1 MGGKGKR
8 RREKNYRAAHGGY
21 TGLPPPPDASKH
33 DALPSKLRQIISFTQ
48 NPTGPSSSPSSLT
61 CHLFFFVFL
70 IPLLYIQGRLGF
82 QMTRK
87 TLVGMPKMLCEVVA
101 LLLVNELWDKTALK
115 DTGDVE
121 TVDVKQGISNGQLK
135 APQLLD
141 RSEEKRMESGGVD
154 KKKKKRKRKE
164 VKDLRYFEAKKK
176 KHKKSNEEKMD
187 FPGQEKIKFGDIVQ
201 APPKL
206 AVPPKAFKNASQERL
221 RLQAIEEYRSRKGWA
236 SRPGSHLPPPA
247 TTLDP

>member
-1 MGGKGKR
+1 MVATLASLLHLMLL
-8 RREKNYRAAHGGY
+8 NM
-21 TGLPPPPDASKH
+21 TLCPPNFVK
-33 DALPSKLRQIISFTQ
+33 
-48 NPTGPSSSPSSLT
+48 SSLS
-61 CHLFFFVFL
+61 H
-70 IPLLYIQGRLGF
+70 
-82 QMTRK
+82 K
-87 TLVGMPKMLCEVVA
+87 TQL
-101 LLLVNELWDKTALK
+101 KTALK

-164 VKDLRYFEAKKK
+164 VKDLRFEMEVDKTSSQLKRKERKKKYFEAKKK

>member
-48 NPTGPSSSPSSLT
+48 NPTGA
-61 CHLFFFVFL
+61 
-70 IPLLYIQGRLGF
+70 IGF
-82 QMTRK
+82 SNDK
-87 TLVGMPKMLCEVVA
+87 KNVGGHA
-101 LLLVNELWDKTALK
+101 QNKTALK